1 MGIVAHYHEDEYG
14 MREILPLEF
23 WPLCA
28 VQLETREAEAA
39 QKLKASD
46 PLWVEVY
53 RVYEKPQDVAAL
65 GIRRDKLVAAF
76 GTHLPRYE
84 RVETG
89 TFSYAEPAP
98 RHEGFGFNGC
108 VGIYFDY
115 DEKEIVQHIWLV
127 RGVTTPEERA
137 AFIDALGALSA
148 FGRFLFFDSLKLEL
162 MRADDRAALMRY
174 FSIAAGEEPDDVDGP

>member
-1 MGIVAHYHEDEYG
+1 MGMVAHYHEDEYC
-14 MREILPLEF
+14 MRVILPLEF

-28 VQLETREAEAA
+28 VQLDTPEAEAA

-65 GIRRDKLVAAF
+65 AIRRDKLAAVLS
-76 GTHLPRYE
+76 THLPRYE

-98 RHEGFGFNGC
+98 RHEGFGFS
-108 VGIYFDY
+108 
-115 DEKEIVQHIWLV
+115 
-127 RGVTTPEERA
+127 P
-137 AFIDALGALSA
+137 
-148 FGRFLFFDSLKLEL
+148 
-162 MRADDRAALMRY
+162 
-174 FSIAAGEEPDDVDGP
+174 

>member
-14 MREILPLEF
+14 MREILPMEF

-28 VQLETREAEAA
+28 VQLETPEAEAA

-53 RVYEKPQDVAAL
+53 RVYEEPQDVAAL
-65 GIRRDKLVAAF
+65 AIRRDKLAATF
-76 GTHLPRYE
+76 GTRLPRYD

-89 TFSYAEPAP
+89 GFSDAQPAP

-137 AFIDALGALSA
+137 AFIDALGALSM
-148 FGRFLFFDSLKLEL
+148 FGNFLFFDRLEAEL
-162 MRADDRAALMRY
+162 MRSDDRPALMRY
-174 FSIAAGEEPDDVDGP
+174 FRIAAGEEPDDDD

>member
-1 MGIVAHYHEDEYG
+1 MGMVGHYHEDEYG
-14 MREILPLEF
+14 MREILPMEF

-28 VQLETREAEAA
+28 VQLKTPEAEAA

-65 GIRRDKLVAAF
+65 AVRRDMLVAVF
-76 GTHLPRYE
+76 GVHLPRYE

-89 TFSYAEPAP
+89 TFNYIEPAP

-115 DEKEIVQHIWLV
+115 DENEIVQHIWLV

-137 AFIDALGALSA
+137 AFIDALGALSV
-148 FGRFLFFDSLKLEL
+148 FGRFLFFDRLKSEL
-162 MRADDRAALMRY
+162 MRADDQPALMRY
-174 FSIAAGEEPDDVDGP
+174 FSSAAGDEPDYSDGP

>member
-1 MGIVAHYHEDEYG
+1 MGTIAYYHEDEYG
-14 MREILPLEF
+14 MREILPMEF
-23 WPLCA
+23 WPPCA
-28 VQLETREAEAA
+28 VQLETPEAEAT

-65 GIRRDKLVAAF
+65 AIRRDKLVAVF
-76 GTHLPRYE
+76 GAHLPRYG

-89 TFSYAEPAP
+89 TFNFVKPAQ
-98 RHEGFGFNGC
+98 RHEGFAFNGC

-127 RGVTTPEERA
+127 RGITTPEERT
-137 AFIDALGALSA
+137 AFIDASGALSV
-148 FGRFLFFDSLKLEL
+148 FGSFLFFDRLKSDL
-162 MRADDRAALMRY
+162 MRSDDRPALMRY
-174 FSIAAGEEPDDVDGP
+174 FRAAAGEEPDDADGS

>member
-1 MGIVAHYHEDEYG
+1 MRVVGHYHEDDYG
-14 MREILPLEF
+14 MREILPIEF

-28 VQLETREAEAA
+28 VQLETPEAEAA

-65 GIRRDKLVAAF
+65 AIRRDKLVAAL
-76 GTHLPRYE
+76 GTHLPQYE
-84 RVETG
+84 RIETG

-98 RHEGFGFNGC
+98 RHEGFGFNRWI
-108 VGIYFDY
+108 GIFFDY

-148 FGRFLFFDSLKLEL
+148 FGSFLFFDRLKLEL
-162 MRADDRAALMRY
+162 MRVDDRPALMRY
-174 FSIAAGEEPDDVDGP
+174 FSSAAGEESGHTDGS